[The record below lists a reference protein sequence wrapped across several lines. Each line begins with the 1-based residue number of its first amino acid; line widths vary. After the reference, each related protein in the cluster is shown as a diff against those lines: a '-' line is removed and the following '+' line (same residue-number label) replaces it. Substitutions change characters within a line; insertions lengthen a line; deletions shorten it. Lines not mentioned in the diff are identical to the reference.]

1 MITICSD
8 CGGRDIHQ
16 QGSVMVPINKPN
28 SEEKADK
35 ILANLWMDDYY
46 WCMDC
51 EMECTIEEVED
62 KEIFRG

>member
-16 QGSVMVPINKPN
+16 QGTVMVPVNKPIEPKLN
-28 SEEKADK
+28 D
-35 ILANLWMDDYY
+35 LWMDDYY

-51 EMECTIEEVED
+51 EEECIIEEIED